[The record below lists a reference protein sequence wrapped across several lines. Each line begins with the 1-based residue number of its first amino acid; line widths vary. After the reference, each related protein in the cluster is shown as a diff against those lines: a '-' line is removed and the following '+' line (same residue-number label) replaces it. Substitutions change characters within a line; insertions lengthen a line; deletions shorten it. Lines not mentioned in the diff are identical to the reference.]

1 MNRENVFY
9 LRPNLIGLVLLIC
22 FSANLVSAQYTLLF
36 DKIPTEEDVDRL
48 MMSNEI
54 LSKMKGE
61 SFKVDVIGYGQVGLY
76 FHDKNGGLSITESYQ
91 SLCNY
96 NELEGVKSY
105 FTKNN
110 PQGVFYLGEG
120 SMLVSAVGSKAL
132 SIFSFNKLFR
142 KKYSSIVFAH
152 LVSPENKW
160 LKDLKL
166 QSPDRKFMVGDKA
179 QLKFN
184 YSTNFS
190 MEELDF
196 SFRLNDI
203 EYEVPE
209 SGVVDVRLNQTVNKI
224 TYSVKS
230 KTCDCF
236 KDTSITILAKS
247 CDTKFPI
254 LLDMNYDSFLNSNE
268 GEKINNVER
277 WQVTDNYIFSDSLKQ
292 YDIGYCYVIPVHFE
306 CPISEFKVFL
316 VNGSDEMETNPL
328 VQQVSK
334 MNIERAPVI
343 DLNAPFNK
351 SVGDWT
357 YSKVGRELFKAV
369 YKAPI
374 PDDVEFI
381 LFKPEGDLGQFF
393 KLRFIPLGVTNSNW
407 QFPSFDIGFISCET
421 TH

>member
-1 MNRENVFY
+1 MNREIVFW
-9 LRPNLIGLVLLIC
+9 LRPNLLGLVLLVC
-22 FSANLVSAQYTLLF
+22 LSVNFASAQYILLF

-48 MMSNEI
+48 MMSNET

-61 SFKVDVIGYGQVGLY
+61 SFKVAVIGYGNVGVY
-76 FHDKNGGLSITESYQ
+76 FHGKNGGLSITGSYQ

-96 NELEGVKSY
+96 NELEGIRSY

-132 SIFSFNKLFR
+132 SINSFNKLFR

-152 LVSPENKW
+152 LVAPENKR
-160 LKDLKL
+160 LRDLKL
-166 QSPDRKFMVGDKA
+166 QIPDRKFIVGDKA
-179 QLKFN
+179 QLKFS

-190 MEELDF
+190 REELDF
-196 SFRLNDI
+196 SLRLNGKD
-203 EYEVPE
+203 YDVQE
-209 SGVVDVRLNQTVNKI
+209 SGVVDVRLTETINKI

-230 KTCDCF
+230 NSCDCF
-236 KDTSITILAKS
+236 IDSSIIILANS

-254 LLDMNYDSFLNSNE
+254 LLDMNFDSFLNANE

-277 WQVTDNYIFSDSLKQ
+277 WQVTDNYIFNDSLKQ

-316 VNGSDEMETNPL
+316 WNGSDSMETNPL
-328 VQQVSK
+328 VQQVSR
-334 MNIERAPVI
+334 MNEEHAPVI

-357 YSKVGRELFKAV
+357 YSKVGREVYKSV

-374 PDDVEFI
+374 PEDVEFI
-381 LFKPEGDLGQFF
+381 LFKPEGDLSQFF
-393 KLRFIPLGVTNSNW
+393 KLSLIPLNVTNSNW
-407 QFPSFDIGFISCET
+407 QFPPFDIGFTSCEKN
-421 TH
+421 

>member
-1 MNRENVFY
+1 MNREIVFW
-9 LRPNLIGLVLLIC
+9 LRPNLLGLVLLVC
-22 FSANLVSAQYTLLF
+22 LSANFATAQYTLLF

-48 MMSNEI
+48 MMSNET
-54 LSKMKGE
+54 LSKMKGQ
-61 SFKVDVIGYGQVGLY
+61 SFKVDVVGYGQVGLY
-76 FHDKNGGLSITESYQ
+76 FHGKNGGLSITGTHK

-96 NELEGVKSY
+96 NELEGVRLY

-132 SIFSFNKLFR
+132 SINSFNKLFR
-142 KKYSSIVFAH
+142 RKYSSIVFAH
-152 LVSPENKW
+152 MVAPENKW
-160 LKDLKL
+160 FRDFKL
-166 QSPDRKFMVGDKA
+166 QIPNRKFMVGDKT

-184 YSTNFS
+184 YRTNLS
-190 MEELDF
+190 IEELDF

-203 EYEVPE
+203 EYDVPE
-209 SGVVDVRLNQTVNKI
+209 SGVVDVRLTQTVNRI
-224 TYSVKS
+224 TYSVRS
-230 KTCDCF
+230 NTCDF
-236 KDTSITILAKS
+236 AKDSSITILAKS

-254 LLDMNYDSFLNSNE
+254 LLDMNFDSFLNANE

-316 VNGSDEMETNPL
+316 VNSSDEMETNPL
-328 VQQVSK
+328 VQQVSR
-334 MNIERAPVI
+334 MNEERAPVI

-351 SVGDWT
+351 SAGDWT
-357 YSKVGRELFKAV
+357 YSKVGREVYKSV

-374 PDDVEFI
+374 PEDVEFI
-381 LFKPEGDLGQFF
+381 LFKPEGDLSQYF
-393 KLRFIPLGVTNSNW
+393 KLRFIPLGVTNINW
-407 QFPSFDIGFISCET
+407 QFPPFDIGFTSCEKN
-421 TH
+421 